1 MFADRY
7 RNIFGLPFPAPPHL
21 YMLEL
26 LFYYINEQS
35 RCQET
40 NSSSAAAYLISRR
53 SLSMPNRQC
62 QLYTFLKAAKGN
74 WRNAIFVSCSSPA
87 CPYTKPSGRE
97 GFFLSADDLGQ
108 PLLVS
113 VEVYRKCSGEPMC
126 TDECCSAIPCQ
137 AFLSMY
143 SEYLTWHL
151 PASDSCPLDQL
162 CVLPNSKRYNK

>member
-1 MFADRY
+1 MISDRY
-7 RNIFGLPFPAPPHL
+7 RNIFGLPFHSPPHL
-21 YMLEL
+21 HILEL

-40 NSSSAAAYLISRR
+40 NSSCTAASPISRR
-53 SLSMPNRQC
+53 SSSMPNRQC
-62 QLYTFLKAAKGN
+62 PLYVFLKATKGN
-74 WRNAIFVSCSSPA
+74 WRNAIFIPCSSPA
-87 CPYTKPSGRE
+87 CPYAKPSGRE

-113 VEVYRKCSGEPMC
+113 VEEYRKCSGEPIC

-143 SEYLTWHL
+143 SAYLTWHL

-162 CVLPNSKRYNK
+162 CVFPNSKRYIK